1 MLYSPMAGFKRSK
14 GENRGYDRFTISS
27 VAFVVDDLAAF
38 DRTNEVVIK
47 ATSSTSME
55 DVAGVVVE
63 ATTTADTSV
72 LVQRPSEFD
81 EFIVSTTNNSDAA
94 HNYHRMVLTDE
105 NEVNNTG
112 TDSTSD
118 AAVFMQLGPV
128 GAAADKKIR
137 GRFVT
142 RVDRAP

>member
-1 MLYSPMAGFKRSK
+1 MAGFQRVS
-14 GENRGYDRFTISS
+14 GADRGFERFTTSS
-27 VAFVVDDLAAF
+27 LAITQGDLLVF
-38 DRTNEVVIK
+38 DRANNVVIK

-55 DVAGVVVE
+55 DVAGVAVE
-63 ATTTADTSV
+63 TITSAETSV
-72 LVQRPSEFD
+72 LVQRVTEDD
-81 EFIVSTTNNSDAA
+81 EYVVNTTNNTTTAS
-94 HNYHRMVLTDE
+94 NYERMVLTDE

-118 AAVFMQLGPV
+118 AAVFMQISPV

-142 RVDRAP
+142 KVDRA